1 MKILITI
8 LFGFLSLVSLAQQD
22 AGFSMYFFNPV
33 YINSGYAGSRE
44 LFSGSLVHRS
54 QWTGMPGAPVT
65 QSLSVH
71 SAIPKSNIGLG
82 FQFYNDI
89 TGPMKNTGIKL
100 TYAYHIPVGE
110 VAKLSLGLSGM
121 TNFIR
126 IGLDKINVEDEND
139 PVFYGDTYSKWVFD
153 ASTGAY
159 FYTPDFYAGFS
170 VNHLLQSKFG
180 IENAI
185 DPNLAK
191 FYRQFYLTSGIVF
204 HIFEKLDFRP
214 SLLMKY
220 VASAPLVTEITGS
233 FLILKKVFVGA
244 GFRTN
249 KRVDMAGTDNMI
261 IGILELD
268 ITHFLRL
275 GYSYDY
281 YLNRNGK
288 YNNGTHEIMLGW
300 DIGRNN
306 TKKAH
311 LRYF

>member
-1 MKILITI
+1 
-8 LFGFLSLVSLAQQD
+8 LVTLAQQD

-33 YINSGYAGSRE
+33 YINPGYAGSRE
-44 LFSGSLVHRS
+44 TFSGSVVHRS

-65 QSLSVH
+65 QSLSIH
-71 SAIPKSNIGLG
+71 SAIPNSNVGLG

-100 TYAYHIPVGE
+100 TYAYHIPIGE
-110 VAKLSLGLSGM
+110 DAKLAFGLSGM

-153 ASTGAY
+153 ASTGVY
-159 FYTPDFYAGFS
+159 FYKPLFYAGFS

-180 IENAI
+180 IENAT
-185 DPNLAK
+185 DPNLAR

-204 HIFEKLDFRP
+204 HLNEKLDFRP

-220 VASAPLVTEITGS
+220 VKSAPLVTEITGS
-233 FLILKKVFVGA
+233 FLIFQKVFVGV

-249 KRVDMAGTDNMI
+249 KRVDIAGTDNMVI
-261 IGILELD
+261 AILELN

-300 DIGRNN
+300 DIGKNQ
-306 TKKAH
+306 TKKVYP
-311 LRYF
+311 RYF